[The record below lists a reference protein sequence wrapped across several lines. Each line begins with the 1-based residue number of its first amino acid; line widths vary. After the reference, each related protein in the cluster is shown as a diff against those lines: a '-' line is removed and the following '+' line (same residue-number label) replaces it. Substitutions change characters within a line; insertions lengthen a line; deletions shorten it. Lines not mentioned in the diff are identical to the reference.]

1 LAVFWWH
8 FISFKESRGVFVK
21 SSSFSR
27 YLFAISQQQL
37 PQSVLK
43 TIAILAII
51 MEASTVFAHVTL
63 EDQAALAGRSYKAVL
78 KVGHGCEGSPTT
90 AMRVTVP
97 TGFMGAKPMPKAGWM
112 LAIKTAKLAVP
123 YDNHGKQ
130 VTEDVS
136 EITWTATSKDSYL
149 PEAHYDE
156 FILRG
161 GLPSKVNEG
170 TAMWFKVLQTCEK
183 GSNDWSQ
190 TPVSG
195 VDTQGLKSPAA
206 LLEIIPS
213 GTVGHQH

>member
-1 LAVFWWH
+1 VYR
-8 FISFKESRGVFVK
+8 FKEIKLIFMK
-21 SSSFSR
+21 SSSQVRS
-27 YLFAISQQQL
+27 LL
-37 PQSVLK
+37 LK
-43 TIAILAII
+43 IIAVLAII
-51 MEASTVFAHVTL
+51 TPTSGVFAHVIL

-90 AMRVTVP
+90 AIRVTVP

-123 YDNHGKQ
+123 YDSHGKQ

-170 TAMWFKVLQTCEK
+170 AAMWFKVLQTCEK